1 MNIFQK
7 VTLASLKKNRT
18 RTTVTII
25 GIMLSTALMTAVTT
39 SVSSFQ
45 HFMLENE
52 IARSGR
58 YHINVEDMET
68 ERYQPLADNAE
79 VTDITYLEPVG
90 YALAGSTNAY
100 KPYLYIAAM
109 GGNFCDLVSLPLV
122 DGRLP
127 ETPEEIL
134 LPEHLHLNGEVYY
147 TVGDTLT
154 VEIGD
159 RTIEGYT
166 LTQHNPYTPE
176 DELEDGDV
184 PETFVP
190 RETKT
195 YTVVGICE
203 RPNLEDY
210 SAPGYTC
217 FTVDGNNVPDTETI
231 CTWLTIRHPSKV
243 YEFNN
248 ELMLGGSTHTNLLMY
263 MGISRWDD
271 FMGVLYSL
279 TAILT
284 ALIVFGSV
292 ALIYN
297 AFAISVSE
305 RTKQFGLLS
314 SIGATRKQI
323 RYMVRFEASCVAA
336 IGIPLGI
343 LLGIAGIT
351 VTFLCLKDSFRMMA
365 YGEVPITLYPSWIA
379 FAVSMAISL
388 LTVRISAWIPSRRA
402 TRVSAVEAVR
412 QSRDIRAERKPIRT
426 PKWIYKL
433 FGLPGMLGQ
442 KHFKRSRKKYR
453 TTVLS
458 LFMSVVLFISAA
470 SFSDNLRRSVSGV
483 YGGEGFDIRYWIYE
497 EEANHLSDMEI
508 RDILAAEPLVQSC
521 AALNSESAYGSFP
534 AEVLSDDLKNV
545 PYLLSNVYDQNGEI
559 GAYLAMQ
566 FLDDETYRAYLHE
579 KNLPESEY
587 MNTAA
592 PKAICLD
599 DIITRDE
606 ESGKYIEVKPVIA
619 DSLEFHAQMRR
630 ELEDMDFIGCYDD
643 EHYLYENADGE
654 EISLT
659 RDEVYFPRTLTAGT
673 VLHERPIFL
682 DSEGYIT
689 FLYPM
694 SAYDTVMDNVYLESN
709 KSTVYVMVAEDH
721 AGAYTALRQTLTAS
735 QLPTEYLYDLTADRE
750 SERSIVLIID
760 VFSYGFIVLI
770 SLIAAANVFNSIST
784 NINLRRREFAMLR
797 SIGMTGKGLI
807 RMMNFECILYG
818 TKALLYG
825 LPVSIAVSVLIY
837 MGIHNGFESD
847 YRFPFAAICFAIFA
861 VFVVVFSS
869 MLYAMQKIRSD
880 NPMDTLKN
888 ENL

>member
-25 GIMLSTALMTAVTT
+25 GIMLSTALMTAVAT
-39 SVSSFQ
+39 SVSSLQ
-45 HFMLENE
+45 HFMMENE
-52 IARSGR
+52 IARDGR

-90 YALAGSTNAY
+90 YALACSTNAY

-109 GGNFCDLVSLPLV
+109 GGNFSDLVSLPLV

-134 LPEHLHLNGEVYY
+134 LPEHLSLNGAVYY

-159 RTIEGYT
+159 RTIEGHT

-176 DELEDGDV
+176 DELGEDDV

-217 FTVDGNNVPDTETI
+217 LTVDGNNVPDTETI

-243 YEFNN
+243 YEFNT
-248 ELMLGGSTHTNLLMY
+248 ELRLGGNAHTDLLMY
-263 MGISRWDD
+263 MGISRWDG

-379 FAVSMAISL
+379 FAVSLVISL

-483 YGGEGFDIRYWIYE
+483 YGGENYDIRYWIYTDEMGGLTAE
-497 EEANHLSDMEI
+497 ELSDLFTSDPAVE
-508 RDILAAEPLVQSC
+508 SC
-521 AALNSESAYGSFP
+521 AAYSRASGYGSVP
-534 AEVLSDDLKNV
+534 ADALSSDIEKA
-545 PYLLSNVYDQNGEI
+545 PYLLTNVYDREGET
-559 GAYLAMQ
+559 GLYLELQ
-566 FLDDETYRAYLHE
+566 FLDDRMLRSYLKE
-579 KNLPESEY
+579 KGLSEAVY
-587 MNTAA
+587 LNADDPT
-592 PKAICLD
+592 AICFD
-599 DIITRDE
+599 DIITRNE
-606 ESGKYIEVKPVIA
+606 ESGKFIEIKPVMT
-619 DSLEFHAQMRR
+619 DTLEYHARMPRKMD
-630 ELEDMDFIGCYDD
+630 ELEYIGHYDD
-643 EHYLYENADGE
+643 ENYLYENADGE
-654 EISLT
+654 EVVLSEAECT
-659 RDEVYFPRTLTAGT
+659 VERTLTAGI
-673 VLHERPIFL
+673 VLHECPYFVASA
-682 DSEGYIT
+682 DYIV
-689 FLYPM
+689 FLYPL
-694 SAYDTVMDNVYLESN
+694 SAYDTVMEGINIGYERSIDFDIIAPKHE
-709 KSTVYVMVAEDH
+709 E
-721 AGAYTALRQTLTAS
+721 AYQSLRKTLTAS
-735 QLPTEYLYDLTADRE
+735 QLPTEYLYDATADRE

-818 TKALLYG
+818 TKSLLYG

-837 MGIHNGFESD
+837 LGIHNGFESD